1 MFNILRVFILLPI
14 YVRCRN
20 DKWIV
25 STFVNCTSCY
35 SKRILI
41 VSRSDVMFP
50 LVDIL
55 QKYDK
60 ESMLYTHAHIY
71 LSCKPFLTYLCINRI

>member
-1 MFNILRVFILLPI
+1 MFNILRVFILLPT

-55 QKYDK
+55 QKYDRVDVVHAR
-60 ESMLYTHAHIY
+60 THLFI
-71 LSCKPFLTYLCINRI
+71 L